1 MKKEIVPIPKAPT
14 LPGKTINS
22 TQTLGVI
29 ISSLKILTDSLKLVP
44 ANKLVISKE
53 VWSIIIL

>member
-1 MKKEIVPIPKAPT
+1 MKKEIVPIHKAPT
-14 LPGKTINS
+14 LQDKTINS